1 MGILSNLKRIGSQSG
16 IVNIGIC
23 RMQENFAG
31 FDGFDTQAVAEQP
44 QQSTAPDLVRA
55 ALDRGDVVLAFQPV
69 VQARRPD
76 RPAFYEGLIR
86 VIDEAGHVIPA
97 RDFVPAVEATEL
109 GRRIDCAAL
118 DLGLTALART
128 PALRLSINM
137 SARSIT
143 DARWMRTLT
152 GRLDADPTLGER
164 LILEITEASALMMPA
179 TVALFMQS
187 LQARGICFALDDFGA
202 GATAFRYLK
211 DFGFDILKIDGQFIQ
226 GIHNDG
232 ANQTLTRALVSIA
245 RHFDMM
251 TVAEFVD
258 SPQDAELL
266 PRLGIDCMQ
275 GYHFGAPT
283 ITPAFRNMALRA
295 CDTFRTA

>member
-1 MGILSNLKRIGSQSG
+1 
-16 IVNIGIC
+16 
-23 RMQENFAG
+23 MQKNFAEPDRPSARVMPG
-31 FDGFDTQAVAEQP
+31 RDT
-44 QQSTAPDLVRA
+44 TLTMVRT
-55 ALDRGDVVLAFQPV
+55 ALDRGDVMLAFQPV

-76 RPAFYEGLIR
+76 RPAFHEGLIR
-86 VIDEAGHVIPA
+86 MVYETGRVIPA
-97 RDFVPAVEATEL
+97 KDFISAVEATDI

-118 DLGLTALART
+118 DLGLTALTET

-137 SARSIT
+137 SARSIS

-179 TVALFMQS
+179 TVALFMRS

-202 GATAFRYLK
+202 GATAFRYFK
-211 DFGFDILKIDGQFIQ
+211 EFGFDILKIDGQFIR

-232 ANQTLTRALVSIA
+232 ANQTLTRALISIA
-245 RHFDMM
+245 RHFEMM

-258 SPQDAELL
+258 SPQDAEFL
-266 PRLGIDCMQ
+266 PRLGVDCMQ

-283 ITPAFRNMALRA
+283 ITPAFRNAAMRS
-295 CDTFRTA
+295 CGTFRTA